1 VEIEEHAIIHDI
13 IKSFITFYFDDFW
26 KIAKRYL
33 AEEGWKRLLEY
44 EPLFIRQE
52 YGAFYPLV
60 DVLIILYKKH
70 EKYENKPV
78 FLVLPIGI
86 EIKTGKLDPKI
97 YEEQIMKEVRTMDE
111 FSISGGRKNIEKY
124 LSRQLEVR
132 AFIDNITSVG
142 YVLIGK
148 RKYMQNT
155 LEFFEEK
162 RKIKTPEYRIS
173 GKIHTG
179 YIPLEDVYLMVKQK
193 LPEILA
199 KFETEG

>member
-1 VEIEEHAIIHDI
+1 MEIEEHAIIHDI

-33 AEEGWKRLLEY
+33 AEEGWKKTLTY
-44 EPLFIRQE
+44 ETFFIRQE

-60 DVLIILYKKH
+60 DALVIQYKKV
-70 EKYENKPV
+70 ERWGGWWIV
-78 FLVLPIGI
+78 VLPIGI

-97 YEEQIMKEVRTMDE
+97 YEEQIMKEIRTMDE
-111 FSISGGRKNIEKY
+111 FSIRGGRKAVIRY
-124 LSRQLEVR
+124 LSYKLKTKIFLPAIQ
-132 AFIDNITSVG
+132 TVG

-162 RKIKTPEYRIS
+162 RNEDYIKN
-173 GKIHTG
+173 KIHTG
-179 YIPLEDVYLMVKQK
+179 YVPLEDVYSMVKQK

-199 KFETEG
+199 KFETDG